1 MPLKKNKKKFEK
13 VLQIQK
19 KFLILQCQTK
29 TTTTM
34 NAEINI
40 RGNVKANNEIEFQNF
55 VATCKN
61 AAIEADCDLV
71 INYYDLTKY
80 GRADWWQ
87 AAFVVDKFGGIIR
100 LVSSVEDGKAKG
112 NGTLAEALKGL
123 AADTAR
129 LREIRSTIEIEN
141 ID

>member
-1 MPLKKNKKKFEK
+1 MK
-13 VLQIQK
+13 
-19 KFLILQCQTK
+19 
-29 TTTTM
+29 
-34 NAEINI
+34 AEINI